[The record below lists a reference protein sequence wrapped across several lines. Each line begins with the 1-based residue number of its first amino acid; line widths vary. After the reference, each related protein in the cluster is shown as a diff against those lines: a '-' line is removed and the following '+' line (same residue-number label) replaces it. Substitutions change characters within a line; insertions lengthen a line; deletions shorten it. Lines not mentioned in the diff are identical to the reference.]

1 MSKFL
6 FNAVGVVLLGG
17 LAVSTVTLTLVIGW
31 KIVLM
36 FGGCK

>member
-1 MSKFL
+1 MSNFL

-17 LAVSTVTLTLVIGW
+17 LAVSTLTLTFVLGW